1 MYLKGPHLSDLPN
14 MMIRDSKAM
23 NPSTAPPQQH
33 KQASRK
39 GKRAWRKNVDVSE
52 VQEGL
57 EVVRV
62 EVIKGGVIA
71 EKSSDALFTLD
82 STGSA
87 TIQKSY
93 NKVHKPLKA
102 DQILAQRSAAPAI
115 DSRKRSGV
123 TDGVL
128 ESSSKRRK
136 HNGVSPQEY
145 ERLKLHAYGGERITK
160 DIIKTDINPHYDP
173 WAENNVEVQDPRFSY
188 LDKAKPVRAP
198 KSLTEAPISLLES
211 SKAMPAVTKP
221 RPGTS
226 YNPAFEDWDQLLT
239 EECNNEVG
247 AEKKRRQEAKAEE
260 EHLSRIAAAQNERDD
275 LLTEDESAWEGIESE
290 YEGVE
295 WLKKRRPERKS
306 PAERNKV
313 NRRKEAERQ
322 AKRDAEM
329 KRRTQQ
335 ALQIKAIAQRIYT
348 RDATK
353 KMALATIADS
363 LPAKPLELVLPDELQ
378 DSLRL
383 LKPEGNLLGDR
394 FRNLLVRGK
403 IESRKP
409 ISQPKKARRTYT
421 EKWTYKD
428 FTVSA

>member
-1 MYLKGPHLSDLPN
+1 MD
-14 MMIRDSKAM
+14 R
-23 NPSTAPPQQH
+23 STAPPQQ
-33 KQASRK
+33 KNQPSRK

-57 EVVRV
+57 ELVRV
-62 EVIKGGVIA
+62 EVIKGGIIA

-82 STGSA
+82 ATGST

-93 NKVHKPLKA
+93 NKVHKPLRA
-102 DQILAQRSAAPAI
+102 DQILAQRSAVPAI
-115 DSRKRSGV
+115 DSRKRSGI
-123 TDGVL
+123 TDGVV
-128 ESSSKRRK
+128 EPGNKRRK
-136 HNGVSPQEY
+136 SNGVNPQEY
-145 ERLKLHAYGGERITK
+145 ERLKLRAYGSEAVTK
-160 DIIKTDINPHYDP
+160 DIIKADGIPKHDP
-173 WAENNVEVQDPRFSY
+173 WAEHNVEVQDPRFSY
-188 LDKAKPVRAP
+188 LEKAKPVRAP
-198 KSLTEAPISLLES
+198 NSLSEAPISLLGS
-211 SKAMPAVTKP
+211 AKAMPAVAKP

-226 YNPAFEDWDQLLT
+226 YNPAFEEWDRLLT
-239 EECNNEVG
+239 EEGNKEVA
-247 AEKKRRQEAKAEE
+247 AETKRRQVAKAEE
-260 EHLSRIAAAQNERDD
+260 VELARITAAQNERDD

-290 YEGVE
+290 YEGAE
-295 WLKKRRPERKS
+295 WLKKRRPERKT

-322 AKRDAEM
+322 VKRDAER

-335 ALQIKAIAQRIYT
+335 ALQIKAIAQQMHAQDT
-348 RDATK
+348 TK
-353 KMALATIADS
+353 NMALATVGDS
-363 LPAKPLELVLPDELQ
+363 SEEEIDDRVLRRRKLGKNALPAKPLELVLPDELQ

-394 FRNLLVRGK
+394 FRNLMVRGK